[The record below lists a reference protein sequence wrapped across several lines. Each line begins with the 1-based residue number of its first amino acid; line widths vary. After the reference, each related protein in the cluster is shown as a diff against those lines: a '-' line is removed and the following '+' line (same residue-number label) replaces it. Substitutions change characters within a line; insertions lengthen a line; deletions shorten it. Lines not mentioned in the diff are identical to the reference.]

1 MTYKNILLIALA
13 SSFLIGC
20 DPQEDMGSNPLRA
33 KAHEIEQ
40 KQEQE
45 GREQEC
51 ISIVSL
57 KSKNKKGANKKQ
69 GMVNRYQTLLKKHLT
84 EETVCLGQ

>member
-1 MTYKNILLIALA
+1 MNRKYILLIALA

-20 DPQEDMGSNPLRA
+20 DPQEEMGSNPLRA

-45 GREQEC
+45 GREQETRYGKS
-51 ISIVSL
+51 IS
-57 KSKNKKGANKKQ
+57 KSFKKAPD
-69 GMVNRYQTLLKKHLT
+69 
-84 EETVCLGQ
+84 

>member
-1 MTYKNILLIALA
+1 MNYKNILLIALV

-20 DPQEDMGSNPLRA
+20 DPQEEMGSNPLRA

-45 GREQEC
+45 GREQETMYGKS
-51 ISIVSL
+51 ISNSF
-57 KSKNKKGANKKQ
+57 KEASD
-69 GMVNRYQTLLKKHLT
+69 
-84 EETVCLGQ
+84 